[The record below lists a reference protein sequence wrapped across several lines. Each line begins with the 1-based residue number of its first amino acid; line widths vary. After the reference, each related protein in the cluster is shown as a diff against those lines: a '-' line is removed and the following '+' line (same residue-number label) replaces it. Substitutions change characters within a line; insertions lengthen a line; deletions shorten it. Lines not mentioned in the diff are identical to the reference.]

1 MTEQTIKNIVEE
13 YYSIQITNTVRKRNY
28 VEARAIYF
36 TLVRKYTRLSLEAIG
51 KTVNKHHASV
61 LHCVKELKEWVK
73 YDSRVRSDYEYL
85 ASKISLLTN
94 EEQEQNLNDIELVL
108 LRNNS
113 LKSELEKAKQKN
125 LDLALQ
131 LKDVTSKY
139 ITQRDKAEKYYLKK
153 YGLV

>member
-51 KTVNKHHASV
+51 KTVNKHHSSV
-61 LHCVKELKEWVK
+61 LHCVRELQEWVK

-85 ASKISLLTN
+85 CSKICLF
-94 EEQEQNLNDIELVL
+94 NLNMREFITLISLIIFKIMGYIQCCWITCNTFVL
-108 LRNNS
+108 LILIFN
-113 LKSELEKAKQKN
+113 
-125 LDLALQ
+125 
-131 LKDVTSKY
+131 
-139 ITQRDKAEKYYLKK
+139 
-153 YGLV
+153 

>member
-1 MTEQTIKNIVEE
+1 
-13 YYSIQITNTVRKRNY
+13 
-28 VEARAIYF
+28 
-36 TLVRKYTRLSLEAIG
+36 
-51 KTVNKHHASV
+51 
-61 LHCVKELKEWVK
+61 
-73 YDSRVRSDYEYL
+73 L

-108 LRNNS
+108 LRNKS